1 MELELTHKLLEH
13 MKRGKVYRRADLK
26 QYATSID
33 RDLKE
38 LCDNKEVLK
47 LSPGLY
53 CRPKHSAFGLQPP
66 EDKELV
72 RSFLKDSRFLITSF
86 NHFNSLGLGFT
97 QLYNSS
103 VVYSFKRH
111 GRMVLASKIFEF
123 KRVSD
128 FPKKLSKEYLV
139 VDLLNNSKLLVED
152 EATITPKLKENFS
165 EFDSD
170 ELMKIALK
178 YGRARTKDFIKE
190 LYVAH

>member
-1 MELELTHKLLEH
+1 MKSRFSHQLLEQ
-13 MKRGKVYRRADLK
+13 MKKGKVYRRADLE
-26 QYATSID
+26 QYSTSID

-38 LCDNKEVLK
+38 FCDNKEILK

-53 CRPKHSAFGLQPP
+53 CRPKYSAFGLQPP

-72 RSFLKDSRFLITSF
+72 RSFLKDHRFLMTSF

-103 VVYSFKRH
+103 VVYNYKRH
-111 GRMVLASKIFEF
+111 GRMVLGSKVFEF
-123 KRVSD
+123 KRVSG

-139 VDLLNNSKLLVED
+139 VDLLNNIKLLAED
-152 EATITPKLKENFS
+152 ESTITSRIKEQFL

-170 ELMKIALK
+170 ELIKIASK

-190 LYVAH
+190 LYASH